1 MKLNC
6 IIDTCSSITLSNVSF
21 FQKAV
26 LKFFND
32 KANLNYCK
40 EVSIELRDHKD
51 KDLPVFILN
60 SQRVQS
66 LRKCSIEEYERKML
80 GRVLVSRAPK
90 GNKGEIDNFLLSV
103 DQVHEIK
110 KNSVIY
116 ITDDKKAL
124 GGILKDWLLSFPTI
138 SVWTSFEVILYLYAE
153 RVIPSKDVANDLI
166 QDLINFTSPRSS
178 ERSVSTTQE
187 LMTLKK
193 QYSSR
198 LEMISKLIYN

>member
-6 IIDTCSSITLSNVSF
+6 IIDTCSSITLSNISI

-40 EVSIELRDHKD
+40 EVGVELRDHKE
-51 KDLPVFILN
+51 KNLPAFILN
-60 SQRVQS
+60 RQRVQS
-66 LRKCSIEEYERKML
+66 LKKFSIEEYEKNMI
-80 GRVLVSRAPK
+80 GRVLISRARK
-90 GNKGEIDNFLLSV
+90 GDKGEIDNFLLSV

-110 KNSVIY
+110 KNNVIY

-124 GGILKDWLLSFPTI
+124 GGILKNWLLSFPTI

-153 RVIPSKDVANDLI
+153 GVIP
-166 QDLINFTSPRSS
+166 
-178 ERSVSTTQE
+178 
-187 LMTLKK
+187 
-193 QYSSR
+193 
-198 LEMISKLIYN
+198 